1 MAPNHDSSVQGDSL
15 SQISPLCSHTE
26 KNSSLIPRI
35 LFSELMLSF
44 PQVLWYL
51 QISVLQEKGF
61 DSKFSH
67 TPTLCLESDPY

>member
-1 MAPNHDSSVQGDSL
+1 MAPNHDSSVQGDSP

-44 PQVLWYL
+44 PQSSLVSAN
-51 QISVLQEKGF
+51 Q
-61 DSKFSH
+61 
-67 TPTLCLESDPY
+67 CLAGKRV